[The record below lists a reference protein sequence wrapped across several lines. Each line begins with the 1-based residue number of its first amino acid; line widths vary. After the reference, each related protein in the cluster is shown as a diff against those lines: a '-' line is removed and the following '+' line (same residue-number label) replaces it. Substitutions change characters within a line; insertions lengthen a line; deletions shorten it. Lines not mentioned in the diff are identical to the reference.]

1 MAIKNQKKKTTSH
14 LIREM
19 KLMMENKPS
28 YTVESY
34 VFNEDDDPEDDGS
47 QDQYLDDEPEMSG
60 HHGMPMA
67 KRDINDRIQQI
78 RKLVL
83 QSLAEIADDPTSTE
97 YDLFKK
103 LLNLCDK
110 TIEIKANGGKSS
122 KGDMNDGF

>member
-1 MAIKNQKKKTTSH
+1 MAVKKQKRQSTRH
-14 LIREM
+14 LIKDM
-19 KLMMENKPS
+19 KLMMESKPS

-34 VFNEDDDPEDDGS
+34 VFGEDDA
-47 QDQYLDDEPEMSG
+47 QDEPGDAPYADDMHNSVETT
-60 HHGMPMA
+60 PKA
-67 KRDINDRIQQI
+67 DINGRIQQI

-110 TIEIKANGGKSS
+110 TIEMKANGGKPS
-122 KGDMNDGF
+122 KVGNSDEAF